1 MSEIYNYR
9 EHVTKDVITY
19 LKEYHLDPSQGWLDD
34 LMDKVSEADEITGM
48 GSGSYTMNT
57 VQAEENLVGNLG
69 LLQVAVERLNPDFD
83 LLKEGPEKA
92 DSLIRSYLAPLVVL
106 RMTY

>member
-1 MSEIYNYR
+1 MGFYNYR
-9 EHVTKDVITY
+9 DVVTRDVKAY
-19 LKEYHLDPSQGWLDD
+19 LAEYHLDPAVGYLDD
-34 LMDKVSEADEITGM
+34 LMDEVCSADEITGA
-48 GSGSYTMNT
+48 GSESYTMNT
-57 VQAEENLVGNLG
+57 VKAEENLTGNWG
-69 LLQVAVERLNPDFD
+69 LLQVAASRLKPDFD

>member
-19 LKEYHLDPSQGWLDD
+19 LKEYHLAPSQGWLDD

-48 GSGSYTMNT
+48 GLGSYTMNT